1 MRRTQNQK
9 GAMQA
14 VTRKSGQQV
23 WVYRWFEPN
32 QTGRPKR
39 IKRVI
44 GSLAKLTKEKDAWD
58 EVERLGLGHSFDQ
71 FGPRKLKDRRT
82 TTRKR
87 NFPKN
92 KTMMD
97 WPTAR
102 RTPIASIFGNGSFPV
117 GDLAENAEA
126 DRGRGRRC
134 SASRSRT
141 RDKKENLRSDA
152 RAF

>member
-23 WVYRWFEPN
+23 WVYRWFEPD

-58 EVERLGLGHSFDQ
+58 EVGRLGLGHSFDQ
-71 FGPRKLKDRRT
+71 FGPRKLKE
-82 TTRKR
+82 
-87 NFPKN
+87 
-92 KTMMD
+92 
-97 WPTAR
+97 
-102 RTPIASIFGNGSFPV
+102 
-117 GDLAENAEA
+117 LA
-126 DRGRGRRC
+126 DHY
-134 SASRSRT
+134 T
-141 RDKKENLRSDA
+141 QKELPEQDNDGLAYSTKDTYR
-152 RAF
+152 